1 MASLGVAIVREYQ
14 RGVVFRVGKVRN
26 VREPGLRF
34 MIPLVDRM
42 QKVSLRTV
50 TKPIQSQQII
60 TKDNVSIGVA
70 AVAYY
75 RRVDPVKS
83 IVEIENVESAIDQIA
98 QTTVRNVVGRSSL
111 DQVLSETESLN
122 EAIKNILDMTSER
135 WGVLVELVELK
146 DIELPESMKRAM
158 AREAEAE
165 REKRAKII
173 AAEGE
178 ALSAGKLA
186 EAADVITD
194 HPIAL
199 AAAEPAGARRDRGRA
214 QLDDHLPCPVPRQ
227 HARHRTVRRRR
238 GRHRTVTNRVTPAAV
253 RPAEHPAKS
262 WCPVSS
268 VHAARAR
275 IVSGALVPKRAG
287 LSMQLS
293 KTFEGLLETFPDA
306 SWWRHSTATS
316 WAVNR
321 DELCAQ
327 SGYKREDLGGSMI
340 ETLVPGRHRAEHVAL
355 RAAYKDEGAQQRAMS
370 ARSDRVLRQADR
382 RELRVDVGCRRQW
395 MTMTAIV
402 IAAVRRGQSNGKPS

>member
-1 MASLGVAIVREYQ
+1 MSSLGVAIVREYQ
-14 RGVVFRVGKVRN
+14 RGVVFRFGRIRN
-26 VREPGLRF
+26 VRNPGIRF

-42 QKVSLRTV
+42 QKVTLRTI

-111 DQVLSETESLN
+111 DQVLSQTESLN
-122 EAIKNILDMTSER
+122 QSIKNILDVTSER
-135 WGVLVELVELK
+135 WGVLVVLVELK

-186 EAADVITD
+186 EAADVIND

-199 AAAEPAGARRDRGRA
+199 QLRNLQVLGEIAVERNSTIVFPAQFID
-214 QLDDHLPCPVPRQ
+214 
-227 HARHRTVRRRR
+227 
-238 GRHRTVTNRVTPAAV
+238 
-253 RPAEHPAKS
+253 
-262 WCPVSS
+262 S
-268 VHAARAR
+268 V
-275 IVSGALVPKRAG
+275 
-287 LSMQLS
+287 
-293 KTFEGLLETFPDA
+293 
-306 SWWRHSTATS
+306 
-316 WAVNR
+316 
-321 DELCAQ
+321 
-327 SGYKREDLGGSMI
+327 
-340 ETLVPGRHRAEHVAL
+340 
-355 RAAYKDEGAQQRAMS
+355 
-370 ARSDRVLRQADR
+370 
-382 RELRVDVGCRRQW
+382 RELARFVDGERANAPPLQQGRPRS
-395 MTMTAIV
+395 
-402 IAAVRRGQSNGKPS
+402 AAGD